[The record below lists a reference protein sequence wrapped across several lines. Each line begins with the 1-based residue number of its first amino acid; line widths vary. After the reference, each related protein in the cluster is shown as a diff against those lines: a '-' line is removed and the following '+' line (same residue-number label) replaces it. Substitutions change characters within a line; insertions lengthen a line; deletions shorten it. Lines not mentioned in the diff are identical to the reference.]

1 MCRLFRRFRPRIE
14 RGCIVSSR
22 SGLGIV
28 VRRHGHRVILV
39 RIMQRSLP
47 RHRADIHPSWAE
59 TVQTGLMWG
68 SAIRCVPRIMDASRL
83 HGILAPAPATLM
95 QRIDRA
101 ITHELTVRQ
110 DEDSCRHHAGGP
122 SIPRSLYG

>member
-1 MCRLFRRFRPRIE
+1 
-14 RGCIVSSR
+14 
-22 SGLGIV
+22 
-28 VRRHGHRVILV
+28 
-39 RIMQRSLP
+39 
-47 RHRADIHPSWAE
+47 
-59 TVQTGLMWG
+59 
-68 SAIRCVPRIMDASRL
+68 MDASRL